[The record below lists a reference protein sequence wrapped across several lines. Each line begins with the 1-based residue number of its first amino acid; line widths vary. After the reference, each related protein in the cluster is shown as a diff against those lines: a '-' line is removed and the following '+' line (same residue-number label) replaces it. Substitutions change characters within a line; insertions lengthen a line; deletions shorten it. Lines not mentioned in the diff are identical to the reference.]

1 MIINLLSLELTL
13 GSWRGMAT
21 QCNEFELNSV
31 ILDMMKYIQE
41 SQSVN
46 TKDRGREGA
55 LFVFCFII
63 PPETVIP
70 IKDQWMLD

>member
-21 QCNEFELNSV
+21 LCNEFELNSV

-55 LFVFCFII
+55 LFVFSFII